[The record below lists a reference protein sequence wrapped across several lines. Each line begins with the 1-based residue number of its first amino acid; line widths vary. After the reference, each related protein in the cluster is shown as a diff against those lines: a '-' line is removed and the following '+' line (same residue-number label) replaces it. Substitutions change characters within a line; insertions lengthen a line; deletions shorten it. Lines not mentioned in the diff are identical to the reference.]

1 VRLALKLGAC
11 FGALLA
17 LLLCAAL
24 WASFESGAGAQR
36 ADLDRRLVR
45 ATETLARCVDTPASD
60 LERSCLQA
68 LPFFVAASHS
78 EALARAVLVDADLRV
93 LVHSDF
99 LNGDR
104 AAKGVSD
111 TEPFV
116 ATVANRTEPFVLRT
130 LSAAQRPVALYV
142 APARSREGRVGTWI
156 AVFHDALLEQAAR
169 AAQAELRWRLVQMA
183 LLGGGAGLLFS
194 IGLAVYLARPLE
206 RLMEASRRVASGDF
220 AGRVPEDR
228 GDELGRLAVEFNA
241 MAARL
246 SELDE
251 MKESF
256 MAQITHD
263 LRAPLSS
270 VVGYADLLLKG
281 YNGPM
286 SDAQTKSVETIIRC
300 GRSLADLVD
309 NILDVTKLE
318 AKRMTVQQETVEL
331 PAAVEAVLNLLQVR
345 AQEYG
350 INLDTYLLP
359 ELTSVYADPQAL
371 SRVLTNLVSNALKFT
386 PASGHVTVKARRG
399 APNEVIVSVT
409 DTGVGIPKE
418 RLGSIFA
425 KFSQVPETKNKVRP
439 VHGTGLGLLISKQ
452 LVEAMGG
459 RIWVDSDYGKGT
471 TFSFTLREKGVS
483 EEKAAPVTP

>member
-1 VRLALKLGAC
+1 
-11 FGALLA
+11 
-17 LLLCAAL
+17 
-24 WASFESGAGAQR
+24 
-36 ADLDRRLVR
+36 
-45 ATETLARCVDTPASD
+45 
-60 LERSCLQA
+60 
-68 LPFFVAASHS
+68 
-78 EALARAVLVDADLRV
+78 
-93 LVHSDF
+93 
-99 LNGDR
+99 
-104 AAKGVSD
+104 
-111 TEPFV
+111 
-116 ATVANRTEPFVLRT
+116 
-130 LSAAQRPVALYV
+130 
-142 APARSREGRVGTWI
+142 
-156 AVFHDALLEQAAR
+156 
-169 AAQAELRWRLVQMA
+169 
-183 LLGGGAGLLFS
+183 
-194 IGLAVYLARPLE
+194 
-206 RLMEASRRVASGDF
+206 
-220 AGRVPEDR
+220 
-228 GDELGRLAVEFNA
+228 
-241 MAARL
+241 
-246 SELDE
+246 
-251 MKESF
+251 